1 MSFAFRPGQ
10 GKAYWSLAATY
21 CLIWAFGFPI
31 SKLAIAECPPELLLA
46 IRFGVAGT
54 AMLAWALWK
63 GYLTS
68 AVPWLGLIGLGLV
81 NFGLGNGL
89 AWAGIK
95 TTSAGLATIIASIQ
109 PLLVGVVGAAVLGD
123 RLTPVRIL
131 GLVLGIGGVA
141 FVVRNRIVLG
151 GEDVVGIALITG
163 SVFAQAAGTLLYK
176 RWSPRLPLT
185 VLVGTQQFV
194 AGIALLAV
202 SLAFEDVGHAVFDTT
217 VWLSILY
224 MAVLNSIV
232 TFQIWFFLLS
242 KGSATSVA
250 SLQFVMP
257 PLGVVFSWMVLGEPI
272 HTLDLIGLIPVALG
286 IRLTTR
292 VATSA

>member
-1 MSFAFRPGQ
+1 MGLTFRPGQ
-10 GKAYWSLAATY
+10 GAAYWLLAATY
-21 CLIWAFGFPI
+21 CFIWALGFPI
-31 SKLAIAECPPELLLA
+31 SKLAIAQCPPELFLA
-46 IRFGVAGT
+46 IRFIAAGGI
-54 AMLAWALWK
+54 MLLWALWK

-68 AVPWLGLIGLGLV
+68 AVPWLGLIALGLV

-109 PLLVGVVGAAVLGD
+109 PLIVGIVGAPLLSD
-123 RLTPVRIL
+123 RLTPMRVL

-151 GEDVVGIALITG
+151 GEDAFGVVLIVG
-163 SVFAQAAGTLLYK
+163 SVFAQAAGTLFYK
-176 RWSPRLPLT
+176 RWSPRVPLT
-185 VLVGTQQFV
+185 VLVGTQQFA
-194 AGIALLAV
+194 AGVALLAF
-202 SLAFEDVGHAVFDTT
+202 SLAFEDIAHATFDTT

-224 MAVLNSIV
+224 MAILNSIV

-272 HTLDLIGLIPVALG
+272 HLLDLVGLVPVALG

-292 VATSA
+292 PST